1 MDLFTESTGTEGEP
15 LASRMRPHSLDDFVG
30 QQAVLGEG
38 RPLRRMVE
46 NGAVRSMVLW
56 GPPGVGKTT
65 LAQILARAV
74 DAHFVPLSAVTAGVK
89 DIRTA
94 ASAAEER
101 LQLQQRTILFL
112 DEIHRFNKAQQDAL
126 LPHVESGT
134 LTLLGASTE
143 NISFELNGALLSRL
157 RVYVLKPLTEDDL
170 VEVLRRA
177 LTDEIRG
184 LGTRRIQV
192 EEALL
197 RRMALASGGDAR
209 RALGLLETACDFTRK
224 DAGGERLDEQAVN
237 DVVGHVGGA
246 MDKGGDAYYDLL
258 SAIHKSV
265 RSSRPD
271 AALFYIAQFINGGGD
286 PLDVI
291 RRLTAIASEDVG
303 NADPRALPLAVAA
316 WDTYLRLGQYEG
328 ERAIAHVA
336 IHLAIAPKSNAIDQ
350 AWKSAKRL
358 AAQHPHYEIP
368 RYLRNAPTKLM
379 KELGNSTGYRYAHN
393 EPNAY
398 PAGHDHDCWP
408 EGVPATRFYRPTDQ
422 GQEKRFREM
431 LDYRAGLD
439 RESDGNSGT

>member
-1 MDLFTESTGTEGEP
+1 MDLFTDNSTAEGEP
-15 LASRMRPHSLDDFVG
+15 LASRMRPRSLDDYVG
-30 QQAVLGEG
+30 QQALLGEG

-101 LQLQQRTILFL
+101 LQRQQRTILFL
-112 DEIHRFNKAQQDAL
+112 DEIHRFNKSQQDAL

-157 RVYVLKPLTEDDL
+157 RVYVLKPLTEEDL

-177 LTDEIRG
+177 LEDETRG
-184 LGTRRIQV
+184 LGKRQIEVDR
-192 EEALL
+192 ALL
-197 RRMALASGGDAR
+197 HRMAIASGGDAR
-209 RALGLLETACDFTRK
+209 RALGLLETACDFTRQ
-224 DAGGERLDEQAVN
+224 DADGERLDEQAVN
-237 DVVGHVGGA
+237 DIVGHVGGA

-291 RRLTAIASEDVG
+291 RRLTAIASEDIG
-303 NADPRALPLAVAA
+303 NADPRALPLAMAA

-358 AAQHPHYEIP
+358 ATRHPHYEIP

-379 KELGNSTGYRYAHN
+379 KELGNSLGYRYAHA

-408 EGVPATRFYRPTDQ
+408 EGVPVTGLYQPTDY

-431 LDYRAGLD
+431 MEYRAELD
-439 RESDGNSGT
+439 RENDRNRQK